1 MNVLL
6 FQPGACNDA
15 GQLRVMGRQL
25 QHLRDVHRASPGDS
39 LRVGEINGQLGSGE
53 ILTLE
58 DDHALLQ
65 VTLDQPPPLRLPVVL
80 VVALPRPKMLR
91 RLLRSAA
98 EFGVE
103 ELHLIHSYRVE
114 KSYWQTPVLHPDTVR
129 DYFLQGAEQARD
141 TRLPELRLH
150 RRFRPFV
157 EDRLP
162 GLITGREALLA
173 HPGEAPPCPTGGDSQ
188 PRLLVVGPEGG
199 FISWEAEKLMAAG
212 CQQISLGPRILRV
225 ENAVSVLLGRLL
237 N

>member
-1 MNVLL
+1 MNLLL
-6 FQPGACNDA
+6 FRPGACAEN
-15 GQLRVMGRQL
+15 GQLRVTGRQV
-25 QHLRDVHRASPGDS
+25 QHLREVHRAAVGDR
-39 LRVGEINGQLGSGE
+39 LRVGELHGQLGQAE
-53 ILTLE
+53 ILVLE
-58 DDHALLQ
+58 ADHALLQ
-65 VTLDQPPPLRLPVVL
+65 VTLDQAPPPRLPVIL

-114 KSYWQTPVLHPDTVR
+114 KSYWQTPVLAEDVVE

-141 TRLPELRLH
+141 TRLPRLALH

-157 EDRLP
+157 EDQLP
-162 GLITGREALLA
+162 GLMAGREALLA
-173 HPGEAPPCPTGGDSQ
+173 HPGEAPPCPTGEDRRA
-188 PRLLVVGPEGG
+188 RLLVVGPEGG
-199 FISWEAEKLMAAG
+199 FIAWEVDRLLATG
-212 CQQISLGPRILRV
+212 CLQVSLGPRILRV